1 MIGFSQFCNIFY
13 KVLQW
18 FFARF
23 LKICV
28 DTSFCQQHTFYDII
42 THKESTNCANF
53 STFWHN
59 TLKKSFLNSQVK
71 CFLKFIIQAKFIY
84 RCHVYEIFWM
94 CAKKIVKNSSYAKMV
109 DKLRVAALRDLELFP
124 GFWSN
129 MSKCVRP
136 FMKSTLKRV
145 NLILIMW

>member
-59 TLKKSFLNSQVK
+59 TLKKWFLYFKISNHFLNSQVK

-84 RCHVYEIFWM
+84 RCHVNAIFWM
-94 CAKKIVKNSSYAKMV
+94 CAKKSAKIAYTKNWQKFQLCKNGRQIEGGCSQEFGIVS
-109 DKLRVAALRDLELFP
+109 RVLE
-124 GFWSN
+124 
-129 MSKCVRP
+129 
-136 FMKSTLKRV
+136 
-145 NLILIMW
+145 